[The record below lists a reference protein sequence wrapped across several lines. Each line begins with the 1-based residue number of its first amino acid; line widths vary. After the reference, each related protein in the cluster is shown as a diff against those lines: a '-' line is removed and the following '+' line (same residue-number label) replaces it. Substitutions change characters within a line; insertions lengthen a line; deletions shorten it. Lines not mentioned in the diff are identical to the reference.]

1 MLTSNLYMSI
11 VSRLAEPEARKI
23 IFEKADAQETGVT
36 SLQRASSVVNVSAAQ
51 SLIADEFS
59 IMFREFHE
67 FILVGGKLSK
77 FLDLKMIS
85 EYQAAGEV
93 FDYIQNN
100 MPKIV
105 NEVMHKIIT
114 GVKPDKSDKEV
125 SPDDIKLID
134 TTDKKEGE
142 ESKEESKDEAP
153 KKKKQVKLYDPMKY
167 TTE

>member
-1 MLTSNLYMSI
+1 
-11 VSRLAEPEARKI
+11 
-23 IFEKADAQETGVT
+23 
-36 SLQRASSVVNVSAAQ
+36 
-51 SLIADEFS
+51 
-59 IMFREFHE
+59 
-67 FILVGGKLSK
+67 
-77 FLDLKMIS
+77 
-85 EYQAAGEV
+85 
-93 FDYIQNN
+93 

-142 ESKEESKDEAP
+142 ESKDEAP

>member
-1 MLTSNLYMSI
+1 
-11 VSRLAEPEARKI
+11 
-23 IFEKADAQETGVT
+23 
-36 SLQRASSVVNVSAAQ
+36 
-51 SLIADEFS
+51 
-59 IMFREFHE
+59 MFREFHE

-77 FLDLKMIS
+77 FIDLKIIS

-153 KKKKQVKLYDPMKY
+153 KKKK
-167 TTE
+167 